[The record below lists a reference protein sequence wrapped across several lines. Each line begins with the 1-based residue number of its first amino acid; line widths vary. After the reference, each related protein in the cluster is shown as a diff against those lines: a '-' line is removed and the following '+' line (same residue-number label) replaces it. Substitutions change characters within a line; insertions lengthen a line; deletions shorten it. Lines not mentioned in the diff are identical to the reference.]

1 MFRKNCGW
9 LLLGTL
15 WLGSGFVQTQ
25 GKVQWAAGYPQPGNG
40 AAGAIPAV
48 KIEGTIIL
56 DLGWNLFEPK
66 VWILDPLG
74 GLAVWQ
80 FVNTGPGM
88 PQPNGQTI
96 VPFSWDFKLMQQVEQ
111 IVADQRLVL
120 NNTYNVVVIALVR
133 NQFTGAT
140 AYICSPV
147 SQTKAN

>member
-15 WLGSGFVQTQ
+15 WLGSGFAQAQ

-56 DLGWNLFEPK
+56 DPGWNLTSL
-66 VWILDPLG
+66 VWVWVLDPNG
-74 GLAVWQ
+74 GYAVLQ

-111 IVADQRLVL
+111 IVADPGLVL
-120 NNTYNVVVIALVR
+120 NNTYNVW
-133 NQFTGAT
+133 
-140 AYICSPV
+140 
-147 SQTKAN
+147 